1 MGSERDAAKNH
12 LLFTILYILPTNMRF
27 KYQAKTGEG
36 ELRNGEIEA
45 ASIDVAVSALQ
56 RRGLFIVSIVPEE
69 DSMPFYARS
78 FTFLERVKQREIV
91 IISRQLSTLFQAK
104 VPIVESLQIIFSET
118 DSPLLKRELYAL
130 LEDIQ
135 GGASMS
141 QSMAR
146 HPKVFSPF
154 YINMVRSGEESGKLE
169 EVFLF
174 LADYLER
181 NYELT
186 QKVRNALIYPAFVL
200 VSFVGVMSLMLTV
213 IIPNLAEILEETGQQ
228 LPIYTRI
235 VIGASDFM
243 QTFGIL
249 VVVAFGVLGAFA
261 WRFYQTDQ
269 GRLSMHRFQIAV
281 PLFGALY
288 RKLYMSRIADNLQT
302 LISGGIPV
310 VRALEIT
317 ADVVGSEV
325 FRRII
330 LDVIESV
337 NGGSSISAALAR
349 HPDIP
354 SLMSQMIRIGEETGR
369 LDSILENLARFYRK
383 EVDSLVDNLVNL
395 IEPIMILLL
404 GGGVGVLVASV
415 LVPLYNI
422 SASF

>member
-1 MGSERDAAKNH
+1 M
-12 LLFTILYILPTNMRF
+12 LF
-27 KYQAKTGEG
+27 KYQAKTQEG
-36 ELRNGEIEA
+36 ELRNGSIEA
-45 ASIDVAVSALQ
+45 ASIDAAVSALQ
-56 RRGLFIVSIVPEE
+56 RRGLFIVTILPEDE
-69 DSMPFYARS
+69 SVPFYARS

-91 IISRQLSTLFQAK
+91 IISRQLATLFQAK
-104 VPIVESLQIIFSET
+104 VPIVESLKIIFSEV
-118 DSPLLKRELYAL
+118 DSPLLKRELYGL

-146 HPKVFSPF
+146 HPKVFSSF

-169 EVFLF
+169 EIFSY

-186 QKVRNALIYPAFVL
+186 SKARNALIYPAFVL
-200 VSFVGVMSLMLTV
+200 VSFIGVMILMLTV
-213 IIPNLAEILEETGQQ
+213 IIPNLAEILTETGQQ

-235 VIGASDFM
+235 VIGASEFFA
-243 QTFGIL
+243 TFGIL
-249 VVVAFGVLGAFA
+249 VAVAVGVLGVFI
-261 WRFYQTDQ
+261 WRFYQTEN
-269 GRLSMHRFQIAV
+269 GRMAIHRLQIAI
-281 PLFGALY
+281 PLFGLLY

-317 ADVVGSEV
+317 SDVVGSEV
-325 FRRII
+325 FRSII

-337 NGGSSISAALAR
+337 KGGSSISNALSR

-369 LDSILENLARFYRK
+369 LDSILDNLASFYRK
-383 EVDSLVDNLVNL
+383 EVNSLVDNLVNL

-422 SASF
+422 TGSF

>member
-1 MGSERDAAKNH
+1 
-12 LLFTILYILPTNMRF
+12 MRF

-36 ELRNGEIEA
+36 ELRSGTIEA
-45 ASIDVAVSALQ
+45 ASVDVAVSALQ
-56 RRGLFIVSIVPEE
+56 RRGLFIVSIIPED
-69 DSMPFYARS
+69 DSVPFYARS
-78 FTFLERVKQREIV
+78 ITFLERVKQREIV
-91 IISRQLSTLFQAK
+91 IISRQLATLFQAK
-104 VPIVESLQIIFSET
+104 VPVVESLKIIFSEV
-118 DSPLLKRELYAL
+118 DSPLLKRELYGL

-169 EVFLF
+169 EVFTF
-174 LADYLER
+174 LADYMER

-186 QKVRNALIYPAFVL
+186 SKARNALIYPAFVL
-200 VSFVGVMSLMLTV
+200 VSFLGVMTLMLTV
-213 IIPNLAEILEETGQQ
+213 IIPNLAEILQETGQE

-235 VIGASDFM
+235 VIGASDFF

-249 VVVAFGVLGAFA
+249 VAVGIGILGVFG

-269 GRLSMHRFQIAV
+269 GRLSVHRFQISL
-281 PLFGALY
+281 PLFGTLY

-325 FRRII
+325 FRKII
-330 LDVIESV
+330 LEAIESV
-337 NGGSSISAALAR
+337 KGGSSISAALAR

-369 LDSILENLARFYRK
+369 LDSILENLASFYRK
-383 EVDSLVDNLVNL
+383 EVNSLVDNLVNL

-404 GGGVGVLVASV
+404 GGGVGILVASV